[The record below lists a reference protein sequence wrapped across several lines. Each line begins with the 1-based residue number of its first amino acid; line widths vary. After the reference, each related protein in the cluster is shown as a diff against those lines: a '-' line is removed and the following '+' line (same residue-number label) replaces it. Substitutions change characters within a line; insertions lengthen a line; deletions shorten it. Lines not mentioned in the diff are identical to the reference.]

1 MGSVGSERKRLHRDL
16 FERGVASDNC
26 GDDGDNDDDFSCRTD
41 LTTVQASNV
50 RRDTVRSAPNVAI
63 DGESPG
69 RAAATIQF
77 FEYVSYYISSHTAA
91 NGMFVYPVSRNSRP
105 DQHTRGIG
113 CPSSPQRSPS
123 STLCHTKFG
132 LWGT

>member
-1 MGSVGSERKRLHRDL
+1 MLKIDTHVLFSILFLIPLFIVGALTELPHP
-16 FERGVASDNC
+16 FVALSLSQLSPTMAHN
-26 GDDGDNDDDFSCRTD
+26 
-41 LTTVQASNV
+41 
-50 RRDTVRSAPNVAI
+50 PNEAI